1 MRFED
6 QRLLMI
12 EKHLVP
18 RGISNVELLASFAK
32 VPRECFVDEKWK
44 EYSYQDHPLQIECN
58 QTTSQ
63 PFIIAYM
70 MQLLDIKADD
80 CILEIGTGSGYQ
92 TALLAELCKEVYTVE
107 RYGELSMQAR
117 EILRDLGY
125 KNIYYKVG
133 DGTKG
138 WENSLPVKSDFDKII
153 VSAGSPNIPESL
165 IKQLKIGGKL
175 AIPIGDTL
183 SQRIILL
190 TKGEAENQIEEL
202 VPCTFVPLIGQE
214 AWKE

>member
-6 QRLLMI
+6 QRFLMI

-32 VPRECFVDEKWK
+32 VPRERFVDDKWK

-117 EILRDLGY
+117 EILRDLDY
-125 KNIYYKVG
+125 KNIFYKVG

-138 WENSLPVKSDFDKII
+138 WENSLPVKNDFDKI
-153 VSAGSPNIPESL
+153 
-165 IKQLKIGGKL
+165 
-175 AIPIGDTL
+175 
-183 SQRIILL
+183 
-190 TKGEAENQIEEL
+190 
-202 VPCTFVPLIGQE
+202 
-214 AWKE
+214 

>member
-6 QRLLMI
+6 QRFLMI

-32 VPRECFVDEKWK
+32 VPRERFVDDKWK

-117 EILRDLGY
+117 EILRDLDY
-125 KNIYYKVG
+125 KNIFYKVG

-138 WENSLPVKSDFDKII
+138 WENSLPVKNDFDKII
-153 VSAGSPNIPESL
+153 VSAGSPNIPDSL
-165 IKQLKIGGKL
+165 IKQLKVGGKL
-175 AIPIGDTL
+175 VIPIGDTL

-190 TKGEAENQIEEL
+190 TKDETENHIEEL